1 MQVQYLGAGGGV
13 VFVQN
18 VRHKTHLRN
27 YLWFVDAEY
36 ILVWNPN
43 YIGVNFLM
51 FIELKW
57 GGGDAMYLKTKIQW
71 NIKYVYTSYALVP
84 KNEDNC
90 KSTIHQTGNPASERG
105 GFIDCIC
112 VLVLERERERDP

>member
-1 MQVQYLGAGGGV
+1 M
-13 VFVQN
+13 
-18 VRHKTHLRN
+18 
-27 YLWFVDAEY
+27 D
-36 ILVWNPN
+36 PN
-43 YIGVNFLM
+43 YIGVNFVM

-112 VLVLERERERDP
+112 VLVLERERSLIYCHLIVLFLLNMNSVLK